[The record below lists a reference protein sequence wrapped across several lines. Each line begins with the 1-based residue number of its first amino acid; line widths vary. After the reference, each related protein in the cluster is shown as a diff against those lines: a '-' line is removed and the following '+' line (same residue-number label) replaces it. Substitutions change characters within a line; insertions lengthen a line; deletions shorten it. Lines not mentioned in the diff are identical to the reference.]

1 MTTDSIV
8 AGALVDFMDHMTT
21 SQAVLIGRG
30 ADKATPRRMLQ
41 EWANQRGLD
50 LTKAT
55 LDWELGCR

>member
-1 MTTDSIV
+1 MTPNSIV

>member
-1 MTTDSIV
+1 MIDAIV
-8 AGALVDFMDHMTT
+8 AGALVDFMNHMTT

-30 ADKATPRRMLQ
+30 ADKATPCRMLQ